1 MKQKLILIGSGM
13 VGARFIERLLHEAP
27 DTYDIRVFNKEP
39 TGGYNRIMLSPVLS
53 GEKTLPEIMTH
64 DHDWFEE
71 RDVHLQASTEVVGV
85 DQHAKTVT
93 TDLGAVYSYDK
104 LVIATGSKPF
114 VIPVSGAD
122 LPGVVTF
129 RDTRDVKIMLDVS
142 DADQQ
147 QPHKKLSAV
156 VIGGGLLGLEAA
168 NGLMIRGMDVT
179 VVHRG
184 DVLMNMQMDAVSGEL
199 LQKSLEDKGMK
210 FAMSANTAEILGD
223 TCVTGVKLADGQVLE
238 ADLVVMAV
246 GIRPNVGVGNK
257 IGLQLNHGI
266 IVNDQLETSAE
277 SIYALGECVEH
288 RGLLYGLVAP
298 LYEQAQVL
306 AETLAGKPSAYH
318 GSFISTKLKVTGI
331 SLFSA
336 GEFEDSEDA
345 ESLVYQDLSQNIY
358 RKIVLKNNKIQGAV
372 MFGDVTGSNWIFD
385 NLVTQNDMS
394 AYRDTLV
401 FGEGFQPSS
410 DKKAE
415 KEAVA

>member
-53 GEKTLPEIMTH
+53 GEKSLPEIMTH

-71 RDVHLQASTEVVGV
+71 RDVHLHVSTEIVAVN
-85 DQHAKTVT
+85 QQAKTVT
-93 TDLGAVYSYDK
+93 TDLGAVYSYDT

-114 VIPVSGAD
+114 IIPVPGAD
-122 LPGVVTF
+122 LSGVVTF
-129 RDTRDVKIMLDVS
+129 RDTRDVKLMIEAS
-142 DADQQ
+142 DKH
-147 QPHKKLSAV
+147 PKAV

-179 VVHRG
+179 VIHRG
-184 DVLMNMQMDAVSGEL
+184 DVLMNMQMDAVSGNL
-199 LQKSLEDKGMK
+199 LQKNLEDKGMK
-210 FAMSANTAEILGD
+210 FAMSANTAEILGE
-223 TCVTGVKLADGQVLE
+223 TAVTGVKLADGQVLE

-246 GIRPNVGVGNK
+246 GISPNVGMGK
-257 IGLQLNHGI
+257 KLGLEVNRGI
-266 IVNDQLETSAE
+266 IVNDQLETSAK

-298 LYEQAQVL
+298 LYEQAQIL
-306 AETLAGKPSAYH
+306 AETLAGKSSAYQ

-336 GEFEDSEDA
+336 GEFEDSADS
-345 ESLVYQDLSQNIY
+345 ESLVYQDLTQNIY
-358 RKIVLKNNKIQGAV
+358 RKIVLKNNRIQGAV

-401 FGEGFQPSS
+401 FGQGFQPLTN
-410 DKKAE
+410 KTEQKRA